1 MVLRLQ
7 PPSRSRLSEK
17 AIGAVEKVRQ
27 QRSRLFVVLTYY
39 EYAPRAKAPAALP
52 VEGRVLAR
60 LGWAG
65 QTTDLLE
72 QPPFYLTLKKYWG
85 LRTNGKIS

>member
-27 QRSRLFVVLTYY
+27 QRSRRFVVLTYY

-65 QTTDLLE
+65 QTTGLCE
-72 QPPFYLTLKKYWG
+72 QPLGFFVYTLP
-85 LRTNGKIS
+85 

>member
-1 MVLRLQ
+1 MPVV
-7 PPSRSRLSEK
+7 
-17 AIGAVEKVRQ
+17 AVEKACPESGRRVRQ
-27 QRSRLFVVLTYY
+27 RRSSRPFVVLTYY

-65 QTTDLLE
+65 QTTGLFE
-72 QPPFYLTLKKYWG
+72 QPQ
-85 LRTNGKIS
+85 